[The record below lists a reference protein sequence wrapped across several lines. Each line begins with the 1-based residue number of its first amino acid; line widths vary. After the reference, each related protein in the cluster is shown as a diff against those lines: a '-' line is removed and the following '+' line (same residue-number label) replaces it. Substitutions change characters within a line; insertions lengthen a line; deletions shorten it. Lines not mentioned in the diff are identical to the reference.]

1 MRNTEDSSYRNIL
14 RNTSLFGSIQFFN
27 ILIALVRN
35 KLVALILGPQGM
47 GLNSLFNSTV
57 QLLSSTSNMGLETSA
72 VRRLSE
78 IYDDGYE
85 QQLRHRI
92 MVIRSWTLITASA
105 GMLLCLLLSNIL
117 SNITF
122 SWGNHTLHF
131 MLLSPAV
138 AMITITGSEAAIL
151 KSLRQLSSLARISI
165 INAVLALLLTTPV
178 LYFYGQKGIVP
189 SILIISFTQMAL
201 TCRQSY
207 RLSPLRLSFNKNVL
221 SQGSDML
228 KLGVSF
234 VLAGIFAAGAD
245 FAIRSVLNNLAELDV
260 VGLYNAGFMVTTTYA
275 GMVFSSMTT
284 DFFPRLS
291 AVNRDTAASNML
303 INRQIMVSLIMIGP
317 MLIAF
322 VIGVPV
328 IVPLLYSQQFMPIVP
343 MIQVTVLAMFLR
355 AMKLP
360 IAYITLAKGASRD
373 YFLLEAYSAVV
384 MVIAVIG
391 GFLQWGLLG
400 TGIGLLITGVIDFMV
415 INIYA
420 NIRYDYRVSPAVVR
434 LGLLQF
440 LLLLSTYFLSLT
452 THGYV
457 YWIIGVSMTL
467 CSALLSLFYYKRR
480 N

>member
-14 RNTSLFGSIQFFN
+14 KYTSLFGSIQFFN

-57 QLLSSTSNMGLETSA
+57 QLLSSSSNMGLDTSA

-105 GMLLCLLLSNIL
+105 GMLLCLLLSSYL
-117 SNITF
+117 SRITF

-131 MLLSPAV
+131 ALLSPAV
-138 AMITITGSEAAIL
+138 AMLTITGSESAIL
-151 KSLRQLSSLARISI
+151 KSLRQLSALAKISI
-165 INAVLALLLTTPV
+165 INVILALLLTTPI

-189 SILIISFTQMAL
+189 SILIISFTQMVL

-207 RLSPLRLSFNKNVL
+207 RLSPLRLSFNKHVL

-228 KLGVSF
+228 KLGISF
-234 VLAGIFAAGAD
+234 VLAGVFAAGAD
-245 FAIRSVLNNLAELDV
+245 FAIRSILNNLAELGV
-260 VGLYNAGFMVTTTYA
+260 VGLYNAGFMMTTTYA

-291 AVNRDTAASNML
+291 AVNRDVKASNLL
-303 INRQIMVSLIMIGP
+303 INRQIIVSLIMIAP

-322 VIGVPV
+322 VVGVPV
-328 IVPLLYSQQFMPIVP
+328 IVPLLYSEQFMPVVP
-343 MIQVTVLAMFLR
+343 MIQITVLAMFLR

-360 IAYITLAKGASRD
+360 VGYLTLAKGMSRD

-384 MVIAVIG
+384 MVAAVIG
-391 GFLQWGLLG
+391 GFLKWGLLG
-400 TGIGLLITGVIDFMV
+400 TGVGLLITGVIDFFV

-420 NIRYDYRVSPAVVR
+420 RIRFGYRVSSIVIQ
-434 LGLLQF
+434 LGFIQF
-440 LLLLSTYFLSLT
+440 LLLLATYMISLNT
-452 THGYV
+452 SGAA
-457 YWIIGVSMTL
+457 YWLTGIVMTL
-467 CSALLSLFYYKRR
+467 CSAAISLYYYNKRD
-480 N
+480 